1 MDMELRLWSI
11 ERNRAI
17 EADLVQ
23 RVAQARAASEWK
35 VSTAD
40 VARGRGWLART
51 IVRLIFRRLAARA
64 EAPATGL
71 EGGASVRRSY

>member
-40 VARGRGWLART
+40 VARGRG
-51 IVRLIFRRLAARA
+51 
-64 EAPATGL
+64 
-71 EGGASVRRSY
+71 